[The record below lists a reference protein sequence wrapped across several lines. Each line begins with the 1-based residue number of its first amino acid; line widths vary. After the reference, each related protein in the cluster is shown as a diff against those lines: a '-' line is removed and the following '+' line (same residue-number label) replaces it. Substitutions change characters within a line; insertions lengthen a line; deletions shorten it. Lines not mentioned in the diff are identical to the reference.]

1 MRPSGGALSGSPL
14 LLVVASHRFC
24 LVDWWSG
31 VHSWKFHVLQYG
43 GTKRP
48 LALMHACSCSCSCTC
63 TQTAEAAQRRQ
74 RVSRARARAL
84 ISRRPI
90 AFGCRA
96 LCSPAATQAA
106 AEFRSLVLGAA
117 PGAGAAAGP
126 AGPGPVS
133 VNDARGR
140 PCMPGPALSGRT
152 SRPSWAPRRPLFP
165 SSSGALYH
173 SLTTAA
179 WWIRSRVRS

>member
-1 MRPSGGALSGSPL
+1 MAGEPKRGYYTSARI
-14 LLVVASHRFC
+14 ASHRFC

-31 VHSWKFHVLQYG
+31 VHSWKFHVRGYY
-43 GTKRP
+43 TSARS
-48 LALMHACSCSCSCTC
+48 HACSCSCTC
-63 TQTAEAAQRRQ
+63 TQTAEAARRRQ

-96 LCSPAATQAA
+96 LCSPAARRRRQN
-106 AEFRSLVLGAA
+106 SVPLCWA
-117 PGAGAAAGP
+117 PRLAAAGP

-152 SRPSWAPRRPLFP
+152 SRPGWAPRRPLFP
-165 SSSGALYH
+165 SSSGALYPQF
-173 SLTTAA
+173 
-179 WWIRSRVRS
+179 